1 MYANHPK
8 MARRWAKHEVGAPI
22 REAGRE
28 NSTAMVVLAGEPP
41 GKNVCA
47 FVRSLVADRSKLIVV
62 AQHGSLRP
70 GDFERL
76 LRASMPDCEKKLRVM
91 DSGASLAD
99 AVSSAERNR
108 HYRPSQALEVFC
120 DPQSARNFSQEIRD
134 GSLKFDPTVISVI
147 PQEIPRDDAADIAKA
162 VQSNDN
168 SAMHR
173 VLDPH
178 VFSNQDSI
186 TDYRQALSQESVV
199 REFLSAISPSREIAI
214 QVLHDI
220 VADTMGD
227 DADGLEY
234 LGTGRNGSAYRHP
247 DGFIVKVTTD
257 AVEAHS
263 ATMLEGLEPD
273 HLGHIFAVKPIS
285 EGIWVI
291 IQEDLERLPDLPAEV
306 FDGAMRVLETV
317 GAIDALNEGRITD
330 VVERLVSIGNRTIS
344 DPIIEVM
351 RRFNVPGMCYELS
364 ELGLTGDF
372 HSGNVMLRSGSPVLV
387 DLGTP
392 GDDLGSINEFGTG
405 APGSGAS
412 GPAQMRGSNSSS
424 WASGQLALKR
434 PENHVPEDENA
445 TERDTALDW
454 GPGRIS
460 GASA

>member
-1 MYANHPK
+1 MRGPFGLLA
-8 MARRWAKHEVGAPI
+8 
-22 REAGRE
+22 EAGRE
-28 NSTAMVVLAGEPP
+28 NSTAMVVLPGEPP

-47 FVRSLVADRSKLIVV
+47 FVRSLVVDRSKLIVV

-76 LRASMPDCEKKLRVM
+76 LRASMPDCEKKLRIM
-91 DSGASLAD
+91 DSGGSLAD

-134 GSLKFDPTVISVI
+134 GSLKFDPTVIRI
-147 PQEIPRDDAADIAKA
+147 QPQEIPRDDGASIAKA
-162 VQSNDN
+162 VRSDD
-168 SAMHR
+168 SDAMHR

-186 TDYRQALSQESVV
+186 ADYAAALQQERVI
-199 REFLSAISPSREIAI
+199 REFLSDISPSRDIAI

-220 VADTMGD
+220 VSDAMGD
-227 DADGLEY
+227 DSDGLQY

-257 AVEAHS
+257 EIEARS
-263 ATMLEGLEPD
+263 ATRLEGLEPD
-273 HLGHIFAVKPIS
+273 HLGHIFAVTPVS

-291 IQEDLERLPDLPAEV
+291 IQEDLERLPKDLAEQ
-306 FDGAMRVLETV
+306 FDVAMEILEGLGV
-317 GAIDALNEGRITD
+317 IDCLNEGRID
-330 VVERLVSIGNRTIS
+330 RVVQRLATFEDRKTAGGAIDI
-344 DPIIEVM
+344 M
-351 RRFNVPGMCYELS
+351 RRFGVAGMCYELT

-392 GDDLGSINEFGTG
+392 GDDPGSINEFGTG
-405 APGSGAS
+405 APGSGAN

-445 TERDTALDW
+445 TERDSALDW
-454 GPGRIS
+454 GPGRVS
-460 GASA
+460 GASF

>member
-1 MYANHPK
+1 MG
-8 MARRWAKHEVGAPI
+8 RRTRSLA
-22 REAGRE
+22 EAGRE
-28 NSTAMVVLAGEPP
+28 NSTAMVVLTGEPP

-47 FVRSLVADRSKLIVV
+47 FIRSLVADRSKLIVV

-76 LRASMPDCEKKLRVM
+76 LRASMPDCEKKLRIM
-91 DSGASLAD
+91 EAGGSLAD

-134 GSLKFDPTVISVI
+134 GSLKFDPTVISVR
-147 PQEIPRDDAADIAKA
+147 PQEIPKDDADDIAKA
-162 VQSNDN
+162 VRSNDN
-168 SAMHR
+168 NAMHR

-178 VFSNQDSI
+178 VFSNQNSI
-186 TDYRQALSQESVV
+186 ADYRLALQQESVI
-199 REFLSAISPSREIAI
+199 REFLSDVSPSRDIAI

-220 VADTMGD
+220 VADAMGD
-227 DADGLEY
+227 DADGLQY

-257 AVEAHS
+257 AVEARS

-273 HLGHIFAVKPIS
+273 HLGHIFAVKPVS

-291 IQEDLERLPDLPAEV
+291 IQEDLEKLPEELAEW
-306 FDGAMRVLETV
+306 FDTAIEVVTAI
-317 GAIDALNEGRITD
+317 GAIDALNEGQIDD
-330 VVERLVSIGNRTIS
+330 VVRHLAECNDREFTDDVI
-344 DPIIEVM
+344 DVM

-392 GDDLGSINEFGTG
+392 GDDPGSINEFGTG
-405 APGSGAS
+405 APGSGAN